1 MYGDFDIIIPCTIK
15 LRRMSI
21 EELNKK
27 VERLRLVAEA
37 KMKYLRDHSKLL
49 DQAFE
54 ELKEV
59 NESKL
64 DIIYDKINELDR
76 RMNRNG

>member
-1 MYGDFDIIIPCTIK
+1 MK
-15 LRRMSI
+15 I

-27 VERLRLVAEA
+27 VERLRLVTEA
-37 KMKYLRDHSKLL
+37 KMRYLRDHSKLL

-59 NESKL
+59 TESEL
-64 DIIYDKINELDR
+64 DIIYEKIAELDK
-76 RMNRNG
+76 RMDANGLSK

>member
-1 MYGDFDIIIPCTIK
+1 MT
-15 LRRMSI
+15 I

-27 VERLRLVAEA
+27 VERLRMITDA

-59 NESKL
+59 QEGEL
-64 DIIYDKINELDR
+64 DLIYDKIEELEK
-76 RMNRNG
+76 RMDLNGLSK

>member
-1 MYGDFDIIIPCTIK
+1 
-15 LRRMSI
+15 MSI
-21 EELNKK
+21 EELNNK
-27 VERLRLVAEA
+27 VERLRKATKA

-59 NESKL
+59 NESEL
-64 DIIYDKINELDR
+64 DIIYQKIQELD
-76 RMNRNG
+76 NRLNKSGL